1 MTRVR
6 SMRKVKIKG
15 QGHKRSHPNLIVSG
29 PELQFEFTNDN
40 EMMHKAF
47 QGHTCTAQRNRR
59 I

>member
-40 EMMHKAF
+40 EMMHKA
-47 QGHTCTAQRNRR
+47 
-59 I
+59 